1 MLVKCCA
8 CIPGINHQDVVTS
21 YLHCLVLQE
30 DSMPVDQF
38 VYNAELARL
47 CGPGARTHPDWIKA
61 LYVKH
66 VGGNIL
72 RKPDSFRDTW
82 DDVELETFA
91 LLDELCAEMLSDL
104 RQLDGSSQAMS

>member
-1 MLVKCCA
+1 M
-8 CIPGINHQDVVTS
+8 
-21 YLHCLVLQE
+21 LQE
-30 DSMPVDQF
+30 EGMPVDQF

-47 CGPGARTHPDWIKA
+47 CGPGAKTHPEWIKS

-72 RKPDSFRDTW
+72 RKPDTFRDTW

-91 LLDELCAEMLSDL
+91 KLDELCAVMLTNL
-104 RQLDGSSQAMS
+104 RKADSSSQTGL